1 MKNNRDNTKLSDE
14 KFVSVISNEDVNTQ
28 DIDGFCRGSWEITNK
43 YYNADVY
50 LYGLKN
56 KDRLTSKLEFHMEAV
71 IIYFDSKLVS
81 TFFLL

>member
-1 MKNNRDNTKLSDE
+1 M
-14 KFVSVISNEDVNTQ
+14 ISNEDVNTQ